1 MADIKISAM
10 VAATAAAGADLL
22 PLVQGGTNKKITI
35 AALFAAVNTPVIIN
49 QALAAQDTRVAG
61 VTDANL
67 IFANATLNNVG
78 IGTATPAAK
87 LDVAGSL
94 NTNGI
99 VRNQSS
105 GILSVAGAIDLTTT
119 TTLLDTTSSFAA
131 TLGAGALGQE
141 KTLISRNTGAVTIT
155 AATGSVFNGFT
166 TINMATLGGTVS
178 LYYIDGKWS
187 IVNGFRVSFT

>member
-22 PLVQGGTNKKITI
+22 PLVQGGANKKITI
-35 AALFAAVNTPVIIN
+35 AALFAAVNTPVVIN
-49 QALAAQDTRVAG
+49 QALASQDTRIAG
-61 VTDANL
+61 TTDANL
-67 IFANATLNNVG
+67 IYVNSTTNTVG

-87 LDVAGSL
+87 LDIAGSL

-99 VRNQSS
+99 IRHQSS
-105 GILSVAGAIDLTTT
+105 GILAVAGSVDLTTR
-119 TTLLDTTSSFAA
+119 TTLLDTVSSFAA

-141 KTLISRNTGAVTIT
+141 KVLIARNTGSVTIT

-166 TINMATLGGTVS
+166 TITMASLGGSVS
-178 LYYIDGKWS
+178 LLFIDGKWTVTTGYKVT
-187 IVNGFRVSFT
+187 IT